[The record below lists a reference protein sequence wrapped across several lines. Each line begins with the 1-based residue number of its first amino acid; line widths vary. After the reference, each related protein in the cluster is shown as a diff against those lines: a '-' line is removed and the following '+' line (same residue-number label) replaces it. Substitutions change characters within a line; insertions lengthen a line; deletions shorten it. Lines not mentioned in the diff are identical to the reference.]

1 MSGWWS
7 LEVTPAVGGFQGP
20 KHNRVG
26 ELQVPN
32 SIAKWALGK
41 VIGTAIQ
48 QTATVRVTRLFL
60 DPYLLKHFIFFNYI
74 YNWLMTALQYW
85 FDFYHI
91 SAWINHRCTYVP
103 SLLNLPLSSHPFPP
117 LQVVTEPQFEFLSH
131 TANFCWLSILHM
143 LVYIKRFLFYS

>member
-32 SIAKWALGK
+32 SRAKWALGK

-60 DPYLLKHFIFFNYI
+60 DPYLLKHFIFFN
-74 YNWLMTALQYW
+74 LCR
-85 FDFYHI
+85 FPVFK
-91 SAWINHRCTYVP
+91 SAFIVGLH
-103 SLLNLPLSSHPFPP
+103 SSATQRFFF
-117 LQVVTEPQFEFLSH
+117 FE
-131 TANFCWLSILHM
+131 
-143 LVYIKRFLFYS
+143 K

>member
-74 YNWLMTALQYW
+74 YN
-85 FDFYHI
+85 
-91 SAWINHRCTYVP
+91 
-103 SLLNLPLSSHPFPP
+103 
-117 LQVVTEPQFEFLSH
+117 
-131 TANFCWLSILHM
+131 
-143 LVYIKRFLFYS
+143 